1 MRYLFRFLSNNY
13 FLFLFIFFEIICM
26 YLVSNNNRY
35 YNSSFV
41 NTSNEVTSS
50 IYQSENNILKF
61 FSLGR
66 VNDSL
71 IIENVKLQQLLSRNY
86 VSNAVTID
94 SLQDTS
100 DAELE
105 QVYSL
110 MYAQVINNTT
120 DKSKNFIYLD
130 KGSKDGIAKN
140 MGVYNDKGIVGITIG
155 VSKNYSVVMSVLNT
169 DSRVGVKLTKDNY
182 FGNLTW
188 DTKSSK
194 YATLS
199 QIPNH
204 VKVAKHDTVMT
215 SGYSSF
221 FPAGIM
227 VGTVESWQEIT
238 GSNLLELKIKLST
251 DFHNLN
257 YLYIV
262 NHMRKNEL
270 NALEK
275 LVDEPAEH

>member
-86 VSNAVTID
+86 ISNAVTID

-110 MYAQVINNTT
+110 MHAQVINNTT

-140 MGVYNDKGIVGITIG
+140 
-155 VSKNYSVVMSVLNT
+155 
-169 DSRVGVKLTKDNY
+169 
-182 FGNLTW
+182 
-188 DTKSSK
+188 
-194 YATLS
+194 LS
-199 QIPNH
+199 LIH
-204 VKVAKHDTVMT
+204 
-215 SGYSSF
+215 
-221 FPAGIM
+221 I
-227 VGTVESWQEIT
+227 
-238 GSNLLELKIKLST
+238 
-251 DFHNLN
+251 
-257 YLYIV
+257 
-262 NHMRKNEL
+262 
-270 NALEK
+270 
-275 LVDEPAEH
+275 

>member
-86 VSNAVTID
+86 ISNAVTID

>member
-110 MYAQVINNTT
+110 MHAQVINNTT

-130 KGSKDGIAKN
+130 KGSKDGIVKN

-270 NALEK
+270 KALEK

>member
-110 MYAQVINNTT
+110 MHAQVINNTT

>member
-110 MYAQVINNTT
+110 MHAQVINNTT

-270 NALEK
+270 KALEK